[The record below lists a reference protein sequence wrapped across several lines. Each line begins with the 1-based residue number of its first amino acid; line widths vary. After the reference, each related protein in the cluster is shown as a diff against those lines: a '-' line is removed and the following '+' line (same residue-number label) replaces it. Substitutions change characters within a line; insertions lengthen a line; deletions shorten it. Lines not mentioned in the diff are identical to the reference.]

1 MTENTVDS
9 ESIKSCCTRFYES
22 DLLTQVLG
30 ESFHPGGEQLTIHLG
45 DALGLN
51 KNMKVLDVACASGT
65 SAIALAQKFHCKV
78 VGIDLSEKNLEKAR
92 EKASSLGL
100 SHLLEFTK
108 SDAEKIEFENET
120 FDAVICECAL
130 CIFPD
135 METAVSEMH
144 RVLKSQG
151 KVGITDII
159 LEDELPDSLK
169 NIVSQVLCIAG
180 AKSQEGYRTIFA
192 QGGFEKIEFEDHS
205 YTLEEILKKAKK
217 LLDGWDA
224 IKKICDCDVG
234 ELEKFLGITEGEAH
248 DLLKTGFSELEKG
261 TFGYGL
267 FIGEKRG
274 T

>member
-9 ESIKSCCTRFYES
+9 DNIKSCCTRFYEN
-22 DLLTQVLG
+22 DLVGQVLG

-45 DALGLN
+45 EKLGLN
-51 KNMKVLDVACASGT
+51 ENHKVLDVACGSGT
-65 SAIALAQKFHCKV
+65 SAIALAQKFHCMV

-108 SDAEKIEFENET
+108 SDAEKIQFPDET
-120 FDAVICECAL
+120 FDFVICECAL
-130 CIFPD
+130 CTFPD
-135 METAVSEMH
+135 METAVSEMN
-144 RVLKSQG
+144 RVLNPQG

-180 AKSQEGYRTIFA
+180 AKSHEGYRTIFA
-192 QGGFEKIEFEDHS
+192 EGGFEKIEFENHS

-217 LLDGWDA
+217 LLDGWEM
-224 IKKICDCDVG
+224 IKKICDCDVT
-234 ELEKFLGITEGEAH
+234 EVEKLLGITEGEAH
-248 DLLKTGFSELEKG
+248 DLLKTGFLELEKG